1 MSNPDHRQTVQT
13 AFKLDDLCALA
24 RKKKASDLYLSAGD
38 HPVVKGHGRVDRLSE
53 YPVLKQKNVDDL
65 VYPILTPQ
73 QQQDV
78 EGKLDLELMHR
89 TKAAGNTRI
98 VLYATQDGIAAA
110 CHLLPSKPPSFKR
123 MGPEDSLKKI
133 ASFDRGLILIT
144 GESNS
149 GKTTTMAAIIDY
161 MNTHFQK
168 SIVTIENPI
177 QFNHKSKSS
186 LIVQREIGVSAHN
199 YAGSIR
205 TAMRSNMDVMCL
217 GGEFGFEPEAADLA
231 LDAAESH
238 LVLATHSSFGG
249 AGWLIRRIFNIF
261 PADRQDFVRTQL
273 ARVLRA
279 TIWQHLLPFKD
290 GRDSKIAMEIMLS
303 TEKIAALIRRN
314 ELHKIHA
321 EIEKGGKSGMQTIGE
336 SVEKVSEGVE
346 FVTEAIDLAKLAA
359 PLLVLI

>member
-1 MSNPDHRQTVQT
+1 MSNPDHRQTGQT

-24 RKKKASDLYLSAGD
+24 RKKKASDLYLSAGN
-38 HPVVKGHGRVDRLSE
+38 HPVIKGHGRVERLTE

-65 VYPILTPQ
+65 VYPILTSR
-73 QQQDV
+73 QQQDL

-89 TKAAGNTRI
+89 TKAAGNTRL
-98 VLYATQDGIAAA
+98 VLYATQGGLAAA
-110 CHLLPSKPPSFKR
+110 CRLLPLKPPSFKR

-133 ASFDRGLILIT
+133 ASFDRGLILIA

-168 SIVTIENPI
+168 SIVTVEKTVE
-177 QFNHKSKSS
+177 FTHKSKSS
-186 LIVQREIGVSAHN
+186 LIVQREIGVSAHD

-205 TAMRSNMDVMCL
+205 TAMRSDMDVL
-217 GGEFGFEPEAADLA
+217 FLDDISSEPGAADLA

-238 LVLATHSSFGG
+238 LVLATHRSFGG
-249 AGWLIRRIFNIF
+249 AGWLIRRIFEIF
-261 PADRQDFVRTQL
+261 PADRQDFVQTQL

-290 GRDSKIAMEIMLS
+290 GRDSKIAMEIMVS
-303 TEKIAALIRRN
+303 TEKIAALIRSN

-321 EIEKGGKSGMQTIGE
+321 EIEKGGESGMQTIGE
-336 SVEKVSEGVE
+336 SVHK
-346 FVTEAIDLAKLAA
+346 VTEGAVFVEDVIHIAKLAA
-359 PLLVLI
+359 PLVALI